1 MEFIAR
7 REEILRE
14 LSLVQG
20 IVERKNTI
28 PVLANVLLEAG
39 ASGRVEL
46 AATDL
51 DVGVRCSFAAEV
63 KEKGALTL
71 SAKKVFEIVRASAEP
86 QVHFKELENY
96 WASIVCGKS
105 YFKMVGLA
113 KAEFPVLPEPPPTV
127 LCELPGGRLREMI
140 QQTIFAITGEET
152 RYYLNGALLE
162 VDKNGFAM
170 VATDGHRLA
179 YISTRD
185 PLSGLAS
192 ANKAIIPRKT
202 LSELLKMLG
211 ESDGNVEFAVGD
223 NHLFFRLGERLLISK
238 RVENQFP
245 AWEKVIPR
253 DNDKVIGCAREQL
266 AGAIRR
272 VSLLANERSRA
283 VRLAISPGKMEISS
297 QNPELGEARETID
310 VEYRGENMQIG
321 FNGQYLLDFV
331 SAVGAE
337 KINIELK
344 DDSSQGLMR
353 KADEPAGQEYR
364 YVVMPMRV

>member
-1 MEFIAR
+1 MEFSAS
-7 REEILRE
+7 REEIMRE

-28 PVLANVLLEAG
+28 PVLANVLLEAAG
-39 ASGRVEL
+39 NRVEM

-51 DVGVRCSFAAEV
+51 DVGVRCSFPAEV
-63 KEKGALTL
+63 KQPGALTL

-86 QVHFKELENY
+86 QVHFKELENF
-96 WASIVCGKS
+96 WASIVCGNS

-113 KAEFPVLPEPPPTV
+113 QAEFPALPDPPPSP
-127 LCELPGGRLREMI
+127 LCEFPGARLKEMI

-162 VDKNGFAM
+162 IDKGGFAM

-179 YISTRD
+179 YIATRD
-185 PLSGLAS
+185 PLAGVGAS
-192 ANKAIIPRKT
+192 SKAIIPRKT
-202 LSELLKMLG
+202 LSELLKMIG
-211 ESDGNVEFAVGD
+211 ESEGKVEFAVGD
-223 NHLFFRLGERLLISK
+223 NHLFFRVGERLLISK

-283 VRLAISPGKMEISS
+283 VRLAITPGKMEISS

-310 VEYRGENMQIG
+310 IEYRGDNMQIG

-337 KINIELK
+337 KISIELK
-344 DDSSQGLMR
+344 DDSSQGLLR
-353 KADEPAGQEYR
+353 KTEEASGQEYR
-364 YVVMPMRV
+364 YVVMPMRI